1 MMARLYCVVVVLL
14 LLAEVARF
22 GEGASNPGLVAR
34 ITRKGLKYVHERVA
48 AALQKE
54 LSAIEVPDFLGS
66 FQVGWFG
73 RVSYESNGLRIQSLE
88 LRNSDLSLRPGRG
101 VRASLFNNYV
111 SVSGNWKVTTAFVIL
126 NGTFGLSVD
135 GISISVSLNL
145 GKDPS
150 GRPTASVVHC
160 DSSIDGIDI
169 NISGPLSRIQ
179 NFFHGIMEI
188 YFKNILEQKICE
200 MVRMSTTSRLEP
212 YLRTLPVTSMI
223 DQVAGIDYSLV
234 GAPQVTSQCLDTP
247 FKGEFFGRSWHSPV
261 PFDAPPIRL
270 PQEHDRMIYFAV
282 SDFVF
287 NTASRVYHQ
296 AGRMKFIIQNEHLK
310 SLTKLANNESAKKWR
325 KQYLNSSCQTSKSTS
340 LTATVSCFASSFLLL
355 LLQIPLDSS
364 IALNTNSF
372 RALIPQLAKLYPN
385 MQLEFET
392 SPESA
397 PFLMF
402 TPGNVTLLPVMDI
415 QTFALPPNSSDRK
428 PLFQLRVRT
437 SISATIG
444 VTSSRIIASLTSVS
458 RLTLELKHS
467 NVGFVNVQS
476 METILN
482 YYAFHILYPS
492 LNAKLEEGFP
502 LPLSKDTSL
511 NDLELQIHKN
521 FLLLGANINEAED

>member
-1 MMARLYCVVVVLL
+1 MMARLYGVVVVLL
-14 LLAEVARF
+14 LLAEVAMF

-34 ITRKGLKYVHERVA
+34 ITRKGLKYVHEHVA

-73 RVSYESNGLRIQSLE
+73 RVSYESNG
-88 LRNSDLSLRPGRG
+88 
-101 VRASLFNNYV
+101 
-111 SVSGNWKVTTAFVIL
+111 IL

-150 GRPTASVVHC
+150 GRPTASVAHC

-296 AGRMKFIIQNEHLK
+296 AGHMKFIIQNEHLK

-325 KQYLNSSCQTSKSTS
+325 KQYSNSSCQTSKSTS

-402 TPGNVTLLPVMDI
+402 TPGNVTLLPVIDI

-492 LNAKLEEGFP
+492 LNGKKSCCCWPRATLEFSPFHSIDGS
-502 LPLSKDTSL
+502 LIRKVGPLSLLAGVLATHDPGP
-511 NDLELQIHKN
+511 HGVHA
-521 FLLLGANINEAED
+521 LLGRQTCNRQ

>member
-1 MMARLYCVVVVLL
+1 MARLYGVVVVLL
-14 LLAEVARF
+14 LLAEVAMF

-34 ITRKGLKYVHERVA
+34 ITRKGLKYVHEHVA

-111 SVSGNWKVTTAFVIL
+111 SVSGSWKVRTAFVIL

-150 GRPTASVVHC
+150 GRPTASVAHC

-188 YFKNILEQKICE
+188 YFKNILEQKPCAEARDMCPKENGADAREAEPKEWTVSEDVVNDFGLHGAICE

-296 AGRMKFIIQNEHLK
+296 AGHMKFIIQNEHLK

-325 KQYLNSSCQTSKSTS
+325 KQYSNSSCQTSKSTS

-402 TPGNVTLLPVMDI
+402 TPGNVTLLPVIDI

-428 PLFQLRVRT
+428 PLFQLRVLKDQGT
-437 SISATIG
+437 TQ
-444 VTSSRIIASLTSVS
+444 LTDA
-458 RLTLELKHS
+458 
-467 NVGFVNVQS
+467 GG
-476 METILN
+476 
-482 YYAFHILYPS
+482 Y
-492 LNAKLEEGFP
+492 
-502 LPLSKDTSL
+502 
-511 NDLELQIHKN
+511 
-521 FLLLGANINEAED
+521 

>member
-1 MMARLYCVVVVLL
+1 MARLYCVVMVLL

-34 ITRKGLKYVHERVA
+34 ITRKGLTYVHERVA

-150 GRPTASVVHC
+150 GRPTASVAHC

-179 NFFHGIMEI
+179 NFFHGMMEI

-355 LLQIPLDSS
+355 LLQIPLASS

-511 NDLELQIHKN
+511 NDLELQIHTVSGKGR
-521 FLLLGANINEAED
+521 LGGEF